1 MTVVTSVILTVTSL
15 PILVSTCAWSISS
28 VTFGSTTTGSSTVTF
43 NVTVFSP
50 YEIVI
55 VVVPL
60 PTAVTNPF
68 ATVATFLSS
77 TAYVAF
83 DVTSSSVAS
92 PSAGVEVSV
101 TLSCAVS
108 PTVRSSSVGFTDRV
122 TTGSTISFSYIFAS
136 PTFPAASVITTE
148 TALVSA
154 VTGNVKLPS

>member
-1 MTVVTSVILTVTSL
+1 M
-15 PILVSTCAWSISS
+15 
-28 VTFGSTTTGSSTVTF
+28 
-43 NVTVFSP
+43 
-50 YEIVI
+50 
-55 VVVPL
+55 VVVPS

-68 ATVATFLSS
+68 TTVATFSS
-77 TAYVAF
+77 PTAYVAF

-92 PSAGVEVSV
+92 PSAGVDVSV

-108 PTVRSSSVGFTDRV
+108 PAVRSSSVGFTESV

-136 PTFPAASVITTE
+136 PTFPAASVMTTD